1 MAIILCPE
9 CGQQISDKAKKCIY
23 CGKLLMTEETQS
35 KNFCYEC
42 GKEISVETEE
52 CPFCGCPLEVDDLSV
67 IPKPK
72 KAIKGKKLIIVATVI
87 LILTFITYSYFN
99 YINLSLNE
107 DEQFA
112 YQNALKMQSMMKNPD
127 SFKLYDEMVLLK
139 KFSEDG
145 SLRCTYTIFK
155 YGGTNIYGAL
165 LTDEAI
171 FKDHQYL
178 MNYTDEPDK
187 DSSDYVD
194 QLQAKLDI
202 TKYLLEGDSDRLK
215 MVEID
220 IEKVKKKME
229 LQS

>member
-23 CGKLLMTEETQS
+23 CGKLLIAEETQS
-35 KNFCYEC
+35 KNFCHEC
-42 GKEISVETEE
+42 GKEISIGTEE
-52 CPFCGCPLEVDDLSV
+52 CPFCGFPLEVDDLSV
-67 IPKPK
+67 IPEPK
-72 KAIKGKKLIIVATVI
+72 KAIKRKNLIIVATVI
-87 LILTFITYSYFN
+87 IILTCIIGFTFH
-99 YINLSLNE
+99 YINSSLSE

-145 SLRCTYTIFK
+145 SLKCTYTIFK
-155 YGGTNIYGAL
+155 YGGTNTYGAF

-178 MNYTDEPDK
+178 MNYADEPDK

-215 MVEID
+215 MIEID
-220 IEKVKKKME
+220 IEKVKNKMG